1 MVIVSILKHRREG
14 TDSPPG
20 SCLSFSFSNMA
31 RSFRSAPLLQSSDVP
46 GWSFS
51 HTDFVLFFF
60 FFFFLISSVNLLL
73 SVRVP
78 ALLIFICISKYL
90 KIDQ

>member
-60 FFFFLISSVNLLL
+60 FFFFPYFVSKSSSIHKGAGSPDFYMYFKISEN
-73 SVRVP
+73 
-78 ALLIFICISKYL
+78 
-90 KIDQ
+90 